1 MPDQG
6 IVAAGHTATADAGA
20 AILHAGGNA
29 VDAAIAAVCTSFCA
43 EPVLTAAGGGG
54 FMLVAA
60 PYQPP
65 VLYDGFARMPGCIIH
80 HDSKP
85 PGFLSANF
93 SAADISTELK
103 AIPIDFG
110 DTVQTFHIGQASVGT
125 PSLLAMLFEA
135 HRRHG
140 KLPLL
145 EALTPGIEAAKN
157 GVRLNHLQASF
168 IRLLQPILIDSKHC
182 KSLHAPAGKLLSE
195 GDYFCNTDLANTL
208 EMLAIEGI
216 DEMYHGDLARSIV
229 TACTPHGLL
238 GMDDMRSQQVNIRT
252 PLSTSIFGGT
262 LLTNPPPSSGGLL
275 ITFAAC
281 LLDRLVA
288 SDETAKIPW
297 PVLVTETLHAASRM
311 RSQGL
316 NARIHEDGIET
327 EILNSQTLQIQM
339 DKTLKRLRGIAQDQD
354 NEPGNRL
361 GSTTHISIVDKNGM
375 AVSLTTSNGE
385 GSGIVVPGTGI
396 HLNNMLGEEDINPL
410 GFHALPGGSTLSS
423 MMAPSIFMKDGRP
436 TIVLGSGGSNRLRGA
451 ILQVLTRHL
460 LLGQDIEE
468 AVHAPR
474 LHNEGNRLDIE
485 PDFLSDH
492 EKEQLMQLGWKL
504 NPWQQQS
511 VYFGGVNAIS
521 CDIQGQL
528 HASGDPRRGGAV
540 CYA

>member
-1 MPDQG
+1 MPEQG
-6 IVAAGHTATADAGA
+6 MVAAGHTATAEAGA
-20 AILHAGGNA
+20 AILRAGGNA

-60 PYQPP
+60 PHQRP
-65 VLYDGFARMPGCIIH
+65 VLYDGFARMPRSIIH
-80 HDSKP
+80 HGSTT
-85 PGFLSANF
+85 ANF
-93 SAADISTELK
+93 SADTSTELK

-125 PSLLAMLFEA
+125 PSLPAMLFEA
-135 HRRHG
+135 HLQHG
-140 KLPLL
+140 KLPLR
-145 EALTPGIEAAKN
+145 EALMPGIEAAKN
-157 GVRLNHLQASF
+157 GIRLNHLQASF
-168 IRLLQPILIDSKHC
+168 IKLLQPILSSSEPC
-182 KSLHAPAGKLLSE
+182 KSLHAPAGKLLVE
-195 GDYFCNTDLANTL
+195 GDCFRNPDLGNIL

-216 DEMYHGDLARSIV
+216 DEMYHGDLARTIV
-229 TACTPHGLL
+229 SACTPHGLL
-238 GMDDMRSQQVNIRT
+238 GMEDMCSQQVNTRT
-252 PLSTSIFGGT
+252 PLSTPMFGGT

-281 LLDRLVA
+281 LLDRLPAHDV
-288 SDETAKIPW
+288 TAKTPW
-297 PVLVTETLHAASRM
+297 PVLITEALHAASSIRH
-311 RSQGL
+311 QGL
-316 NARIHEDGIET
+316 DARIHKSDIES
-327 EILNSQTLQIQM
+327 EILNRHLLQTQM
-339 DKTLKRLRGIAQDQD
+339 DNILQRLRGIAQDRHD
-354 NEPGNRL
+354 EPVNRN
-361 GSTTHISIVDKNGM
+361 GSTTHISIVDKDGM

-410 GFHALPGGSTLSS
+410 GFHALPGGTMLSS

-436 TIVLGSGGSNRLRGA
+436 AIVLGSGGSNRLRGA

-460 LLGQDIEE
+460 LLNQSIEE

-474 LHNEGNRLDIE
+474 LHNEGDRLDIE

-492 EKEQLMQLGWKL
+492 EKDQLIQMGWKL

-521 CDIQGQL
+521 CDIKGQL
-528 HASGDPRRGGAV
+528 CASGDPRRGGAV
-540 CYA
+540 CCA